1 MTTPPPLE
9 LFQKKFIGGIFQ
21 HRCFDLFMYIVYLG
35 FRLTLRTQGGMC
47 AVYSLLIELATMS
60 HCSLKNGQYPYSVR
74 RLSTIQPACKDRATI
89 E

>member
-1 MTTPPPLE
+1 MKKRPVPIMCS
-9 LFQKKFIGGIFQ
+9 LFFLGGIFQ
-21 HRCFDLFMYIVYLG
+21 HRCFGFFMYSVYLG

-60 HCSLKNGQYPYSVR
+60 HCLKNGQYPYSVR
-74 RLSTIQPACKDRATI
+74 RLSTIQLACKDRAML